1 MPKVKNEPSVEELL
15 EQMAEAENAPE
26 PGTMSMKEIIHR
38 GDEDVPASVVADAL
52 TSAGWVYIYD
62 TKTGDRSICN
72 RNMLPDVLK
81 KRREDG
87 SQVFSCRKPGVEPKM
102 GTHKCYLH
110 PDQPERPEYD
120 KLGLAVCRKANLT
133 SPYQVRRHMMMK
145 HPAEWAAIQE
155 MKKDS
160 DDALERAFKEKVLA
174 SAAKGA

>member
-1 MPKVKNEPSVEELL
+1 MSKTSELTVEDLL

-81 KRREDG
+81 KKREDG
-87 SQVFSCRKPGVEPKM
+87 SQVFTCRKPGLEPKR
-102 GTHKCYLH
+102 GTYKCLLH
-110 PDQPERPEYD
+110 PDQPQRKDYD
-120 KLGLAVCRKANLT
+120 ELGLAVCKKSNLT
-133 SPYQVRRHMMMK
+133 SPYQVRRHMLMK
-145 HPAEWAAIQE
+145 HPSEWAAIQE
-155 MKKDS
+155 MKQQES
-160 DDALERAFKEKVLA
+160 DALDRAFKEKVLA
-174 SAAKGA
+174 GAGKGA